1 MFNDLMSLRIDGCV
15 AAGAGTC
22 GGEVD
27 LVPELLGLK
36 P

>member
-1 MFNDLMSLRIDGCV
+1 MSLRIDGCV
-15 AAGAGTC
+15 AAGVGTC

-27 LVPELLGLK
+27 LEAELLGLK